1 MSLLKEFG
9 GEVVDTAKDPK
20 VQEWLKGR
28 QSDYNIHKNFGFEGL
43 LGKYI
48 MDRYMPK
55 GSRFNFDFE
64 KGRIGYR
71 PTDRFGL
78 YVEPDSLEGNVP
90 KGIRVGANFN
100 F

>member
-9 GEVVDTAKDPK
+9 GELVDTAKDPK

-28 QSDYNIHKNFGFEGL
+28 ESDYNIHKNFGFEGL

-55 GSRFNFDFE
+55 G
-64 KGRIGYR
+64 
-71 PTDRFGL
+71 
-78 YVEPDSLEGNVP
+78 
-90 KGIRVGANFN
+90 
-100 F
+100 